1 MPPNTRPK
9 ANPGLKTYLLKDV
22 PPNLWKRIKIQA
34 VQQDKLMKDWVLEA
48 LKSYL
53 KNSTK

>member
-1 MPPNTRPK
+1 MPPKTRAK
-9 ANPGLKTYLLKDV
+9 ANPGLKTYLLKDI

-34 VQQDKLMKDWVLEA
+34 IQQDKLMKDWILEA
-48 LKSYL
+48 LNSYL